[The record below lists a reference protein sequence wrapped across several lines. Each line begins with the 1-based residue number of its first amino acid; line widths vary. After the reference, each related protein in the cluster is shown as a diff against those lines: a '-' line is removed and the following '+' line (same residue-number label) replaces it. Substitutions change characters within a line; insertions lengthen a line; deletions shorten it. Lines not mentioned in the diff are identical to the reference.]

1 MSWKDWLNTA
11 RCPPASQSNDDS
23 NLRVYTDIQELSSIF
38 YLGTGPS
45 DNPMFLYVL
54 PLIRSVPPIRY
65 AIAASASCHL
75 AARTSD
81 QALEKKSLYLRV
93 HATHLLRDMLRDPCP
108 VSDQTILAS
117 MLMLAQLDV
126 SHTPSVEYL
135 SHQDLDVFW
144 RLSRV

>member
-1 MSWKDWLNTA
+1 MLA
-11 RCPPASQSNDDS
+11 
-23 NLRVYTDIQELSSIF
+23 DIQDLSSIF
-38 YLGTGPS
+38 YLGSGPG

-54 PLIRSVPPIRY
+54 PLIDSVPPIRY

-81 QALEKKSLYLRV
+81 QVLEKKSLHLRV
-93 HATHLLRDMLRDPCP
+93 HATHLLREMLRDPYTAA
-108 VSDQTILAS
+108 DQSILAS

-126 SHTPSVEYL
+126 SYMRVRMESI
-135 SHQDLDVFW
+135 SHQDPDVFR